1 MIQIGMHAGSVGG
14 ADRYFDG
21 LCRAFGTIGEPFN
34 GFVFE
39 GQAGVV
45 DLPRGV
51 QVLGSA
57 DASVM
62 QRTVLLRNAVSRG
75 LNSQSS
81 GCKINGKRSLD
92 KQIVAN
98 HFALYSWPIIHPLAR
113 WRRDVVV
120 VSHFHGPWADES
132 LIEGASQLAVAGKRM
147 LEKWVYRSSDRVI
160 AASEA
165 FRRIA
170 IDTYGVRPDRVVAV
184 PLAIDAHP
192 FFVASKLPRDLA
204 RTKIGWPLNRR
215 IVLCLRRLTQR
226 MGLDRLVEA
235 WSAVV
240 TAHPDA
246 MLVIGGTG
254 PLRDLLERQ
263 VRTAGLEQHVMFAGF
278 VPEKDLPFAYRAAD
292 FSVVPS
298 VAMEGFGLV
307 ILESLAAGTPALL
320 TPVGGMPEI
329 MRPLEPGLVLQG
341 SEICHLERG
350 LVDLL
355 AGSLPVPSES
365 DCVEYVQRN
374 YNWELAARRVLD
386 EYQVACASATKDQSM
401 NTKQFL

>member
-1 MIQIGMHAGSVGG
+1 MDG
-14 ADRYFDG
+14 ARRWNKD
-21 LCRAFGTIGEPFN
+21 
-34 GFVFE
+34 
-39 GQAGVV
+39 VV
-45 DLPRGV
+45 
-51 QVLGSA
+51 
-57 DASVM
+57 AS
-62 QRTVLLRNAVSRG
+62 
-75 LNSQSS
+75 
-81 GCKINGKRSLD
+81 
-92 KQIVAN
+92 
-98 HFALYSWPIIHPLAR
+98 HFSLYSWPIIHPLAKKP
-113 WRRDVVV
+113 RDVVV

-132 LIEGASQLAVAGKRM
+132 MIEGASQFAVAGKRM

-165 FRRIA
+165 FRSIV
-170 IDTYGVRPDRVVAV
+170 IETYGVRPDRVVAV
-184 PLAIDAHP
+184 PLAIDAHS
-192 FFVASKLPRDLA
+192 FAVTSSLPRDLA
-204 RTKIGWPLNRR
+204 RRRIGWPENRR

-235 WSAVV
+235 WIAVV
-240 TAHPDA
+240 AAHPDA
-246 MLVIGGTG
+246 LLVIGGTG

-263 VRTAGLEQHVMFAGF
+263 VQAVGLEQHVMFAGF

-307 ILESLAAGTPALL
+307 ILESLAAGTPVLL

-329 MRPLEPGLVLQG
+329 MRPLEPGLVLEG
-341 SEICHLERG
+341 SEIRHLERG

-355 AGSLPVPSES
+355 AGRLPTPLER

-386 EYQVACASATKDQSM
+386 EYQVACALSSTEQLMKAKRIP
-401 NTKQFL
+401 